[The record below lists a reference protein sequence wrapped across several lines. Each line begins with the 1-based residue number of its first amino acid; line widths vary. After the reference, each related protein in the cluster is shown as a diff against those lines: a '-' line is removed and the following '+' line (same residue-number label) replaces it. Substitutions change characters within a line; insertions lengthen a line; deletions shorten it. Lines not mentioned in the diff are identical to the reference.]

1 MIRRFG
7 RLAYPSEVAARGTV
21 VARIPTSDE
30 VDALQ
35 SVLWTPNVPRALDQG
50 AVGSCTGNAVA
61 QCLSTQPFGLTLTE
75 DDAVRCYTRATQ
87 LDAIP
92 GEYPDVDTG
101 STGWAAMTAA
111 LEFGWIKGFSRADN
125 LYQILLAL
133 QTRPC
138 ILGSDWYRGDDDPD
152 AYGLTRPTGV
162 IRGGH
167 EPMVAGC
174 ELVRD
179 EKTNVLYLD
188 ASCLVLRNS
197 WNGWGV
203 TIAGATGYF
212 RWPLNHVAARLATG
226 GDCHVP
232 DVP

>member
-7 RLAYPSEVAARGTV
+7 RLAYPSEVAARGTI

-35 SVLWTPNVPRALDQG
+35 SVFWEPNVLQALDQG

-61 QCLSTQPFGLTLTE
+61 QCLSTQPFGLALTE
-75 DDAVRCYTRATQ
+75 EDAVRCYTRATQ

-92 GEYPDVDTG
+92 GEYPDYDTG

-111 LEFGWIKGFSRADN
+111 MEAGWVKGFARADN
-125 LYQILLAL
+125 VYQVLLAL

-138 ILGSDWYRGDDDPD
+138 VTGDDWYGGDDAPD
-152 AYGLTRPTGV
+152 SRGLTKPLGV
-162 IRGGH
+162 ILGGH
-167 EPMVAGC
+167 EILIAGC
-174 ELVRD
+174 ELVRRANNLLD
-179 EKTNVLYLD
+179 LD

-197 WNGWGV
+197 WGNWGV
-203 TIAGATGYF
+203 PIAGATGYF
-212 RWPLNHVAARLATG
+212 RWALNHFAARLATG

-232 DVP
+232 EVP